1 MLLNRGGAMTRL
13 KTLLIP
19 LLMLAFVGG
28 VVGCEEGKEGTTT
41 PKPVSEPTILAGFS
55 TYTSEG
61 LFSISYPSDW
71 AAATSIMGEL
81 WEAIEEEM
89 ESEIPDISMEDAGM
103 VFLAGKPQDGAYY
116 PSVNIVVIS
125 RTRGYS
131 RLDEVAAAED
141 ELERMYPTP
150 GYELLSRTR
159 TTIGGTEAI
168 VDDSI
173 DNEPGYGKW
182 RYLQVLLVEGKFVW
196 VVTCAAEFD
205 DFRYYEDDFYD
216 TVRSFRVLQ

>member
-1 MLLNRGGAMTRL
+1 MTRL

-19 LLMLAFVGG
+19 LLMLALVSV
-28 VVGCEEGKEGTTT
+28 VVGCEEGTEGIIT
-41 PKPVSEPTILAGFS
+41 PKPISEPTTPARFS

-71 AAATSIMGEL
+71 APATSIMGDL
-81 WEAIEEEM
+81 WEEIKAEM
-89 ESEIPDISMEDAGM
+89 ESDIPDISMEDTSM
-103 VFLAGKPQDGAYY
+103 VFLAGRPRNGEYY
-116 PSVNIVVIS
+116 PSVNIVVVS

-159 TTIGGTEAI
+159 TTVGGIEAL
-168 VDDSI
+168 VDDSV

-182 RYLQVLLVEGKFVW
+182 RYIQVLLVKDKFVW